1 MTRAGVL
8 LDILVELVWR
18 RPIGWDVPLTY
29 THGHPSHVAM
39 WSESAKRW
47 VYWT

>member
-1 MTRAGVL
+1 MARAGVL
-8 LDILVELVWR
+8 LDILVDLAWR
-18 RPIGWDVPLTY
+18 PSRWGTPLTY